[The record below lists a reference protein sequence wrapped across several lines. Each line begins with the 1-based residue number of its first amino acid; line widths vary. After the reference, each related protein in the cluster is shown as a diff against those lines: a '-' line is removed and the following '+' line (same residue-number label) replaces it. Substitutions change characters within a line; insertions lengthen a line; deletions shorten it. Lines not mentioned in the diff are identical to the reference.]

1 VVRSGGGTDAA
12 SDGGL
17 ASTLTAT
24 PMDRVRVRAFEGL
37 VRRRWLR
44 GGGGGRHRWW
54 VDGETVVAQPQP
66 RAVEGPD
73 KLTRKKKLSG
83 RDCHVEEDDQST
95 ELLRGGSRGSPLGQ
109 PNR

>member
-12 SDGGL
+12 SSGGL

-44 GGGGGRHRWW
+44 GGGGGGTGGGLAVRWLW
-54 VDGETVVAQPQP
+54 HSLSHE
-66 RAVEGPD
+66 RWEGPKGAN
-73 KLTRKKKLSG
+73 KLTRKKKLSC

-95 ELLRGGSRGSPLGQ
+95 ELLRGGS
-109 PNR
+109 